1 MRTKIIILTLLA
13 LLSGSSASFGQR
25 TMYNLPKKTSTTK
38 KVANYL
44 LKNLR
49 SSSGATRSTTTSSTT
64 TKKTNRTVA
73 SWVKD
78 YNAAFKNCYFVS
90 YNNYGDECDMVFGPA
105 NTAGNGKAVLVVPAS
120 GRSKQF
126 SYSITANGTVYI
138 KPDGE
143 KEKITWNGNPIGFTI
158 DAENI
163 FFKMQENAQKYN
175 ELLNWNKNNGS
186 TSTQK
191 SETSAA
197 VVEKAEV
204 APEPVPA
211 VVYEVT
217 DDSLEQKPAFTGG
230 EAALTTFLAN
240 NIKYPVVAVENGVQ
254 GQVTVSVIVE
264 TDGSLSDFKVTKS
277 VDSSLDRE
285 ALRVVKAMPKWEPG
299 KHKGEAVRVRT
310 SIPISFRLN

>member
-1 MRTKIIILTLLA
+1 
-13 LLSGSSASFGQR
+13 
-25 TMYNLPKKTSTTK
+25 MYNLPKKTSTTK

-49 SSSGATRSTTTSSTT
+49 SSSGTTRSTTTSSTT

-90 YNNYGDECDMVFGPA
+90 YNDYGDECDMVFGPA
-105 NTAGNGKAVLVVPAS
+105 STAGNGKAVLVVPAS

-175 ELLNWNKNNGS
+175 ELLNWNKNN
-186 TSTQK
+186 TST
-191 SETSAA
+191 A

-211 VVYEVT
+211 VVYEIT
-217 DDSLEQKPAFTGG
+217 DDSLEQKPTFTGG

-240 NIKYPVVAVENGVQ
+240 NIKYPVVAEENGVQ

-299 KHKGEAVRVRT
+299 KHKGETVRVRT
-310 SIPISFRLN
+310 SIPITFRLN